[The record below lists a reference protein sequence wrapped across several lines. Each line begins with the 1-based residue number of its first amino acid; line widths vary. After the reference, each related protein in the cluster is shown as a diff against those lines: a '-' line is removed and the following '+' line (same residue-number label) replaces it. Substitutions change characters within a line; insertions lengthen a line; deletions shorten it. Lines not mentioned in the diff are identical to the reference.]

1 MALRPVMAC
10 LVSLALTACT
20 PGSDGGA
27 AAAACRLLGEA
38 TQKTTQEDMMFG
50 LAEAQ
55 RTARNNGEPDL
66 ARQLEALAE
75 ALRSGDSYAMGTAAI
90 DVNQTC
96 MKAGVNIDEEF

>member
-1 MALRPVMAC
+1 MATGPVLAC
-10 LVSLALTACT
+10 LVALALTACT

-38 TQKTTQEDMMFG
+38 SQKTTQEDMMFG

-55 RTARNNGEPDL
+55 RTARNNGEPEL
-66 ARQLEALAE
+66 AGQLEELAD

-96 MKAGVNIDEEF
+96 MNAGVNIDEEF